1 MSKNLSYTYQSRS
14 FAGIIVAEKTTS
26 KKQLKLNAPIW
37 YQHEINKFKDGD
49 PVTLVITNKKP
60 KRTEVQNRYYWGV
73 YLPMISQETGND
85 MDDLHTLFKG
95 MFLSKEIV
103 TVLGKPVRRTKS
115 TTELSTGEFGDY
127 IRQIEVLTGG
137 LAPPTENFV
146 LGESVEKLKPID
158 YPEGNGTPL
167 L

>member
-1 MSKNLSYTYQSRS
+1 
-14 FAGIIVAEKTTS
+14 
-26 KKQLKLNAPIW
+26 
-37 YQHEINKFKDGD
+37 
-49 PVTLVITNKKP
+49 
-60 KRTEVQNRYYWGV
+60 
-73 YLPMISQETGND
+73 MISQETGND

-127 IRQIEVLTGG
+127 IRQIEVLTGV